1 MTMVPPRRWQQIERL
16 FHDALARPLE
26 ERAAFLDHSCAGDES
41 LRREVNALLDS
52 PATANRFL
60 DRDVLEVAAD
70 LVSVSQMPV
79 LSGRRLGVY
88 QLQERIGSGGMG
100 EVYRAHDTRLGRDVA
115 IKILPH
121 GFSADPNRQSRF
133 EREARVL
140 AALNHPNIGAVY
152 GFEEGATESGET
164 VRGIVLELIEG
175 ETLSERV
182 RRRPLP
188 IGEAL
193 VFAKQIAD
201 ALDAAHEKGIVH
213 RDLKPGNIKI
223 APDGVVKVLDFGLA
237 KTIADNAAFTQP
249 DVPPFD
255 EAQGSPEHRRGTGDT
270 VEGAILG
277 TAAYMSPEQA
287 RGQSVD
293 KRTDI
298 WAFGCVLFEMLTG
311 RAPFARETMSDT
323 LAAILEGEPDWQ
335 WLPSSTPPHIL
346 RLLERCL
353 AKDTKRRIRDI
364 ADARI
369 ELEET
374 VTGTSSIARDR
385 MDARTQPDLTTT
397 RTSRRLAW
405 WLAVSGVVIAGAFL
419 GWRLWPDASSRD
431 PFAGATFKRLTDWD
445 GAEQQAAISRDGK
458 FVAFISDR
466 SGTWDAWVGQIGADS
481 FSNLTNGRVPDL
493 RNHEVPNLAFTP
505 DGTLVVLWVRLWDP
519 RKRAQSNGWT
529 VPTIGGELHPY
540 MDRYA
545 ARVGGADWSPDARR
559 LVYHTG
565 SPGDPMFVHDLE
577 QGTDRELLVSNP
589 GIHNHAP
596 LWSPDGA
603 FIYFVRGF
611 PPDQMDVW
619 RIRADGGVAERLTF
633 HNSRV
638 LFPTFIDSRTLLYL
652 ATADDGSG
660 PWVHMLNVERRVSQR
675 LNTGV
680 DPYASIAA
688 SADGRRI
695 VGAVSR
701 PISGLW
707 RGTIDEHPI
716 DESRAVRI
724 ALPTAH
730 GLSPRFGPDY
740 VLYRASTSGTD
751 GVWKLGDGQ
760 KTTELWNGRDGR
772 GRVVAA
778 PAIAPNGRQFAF
790 PVRRGGVTRLHVMNA
805 DGSGVRQL
813 TEELDVRGSPAW
825 SPDGQWIAVA
835 ADRGGQPALFK
846 LPINGGAPVLLV
858 KDFALDPVWSP
869 SGRFL
874 IYSGADV
881 GTTFTLKAVAADG
894 SPYPLPEFVLSRGAR
909 HVAFLGGDDALVML
923 KGDVTYK
930 ELWVRDLATGR
941 ERQLTALGR
950 GLTIAD
956 FDISPDGR
964 ELMFDR
970 SRDESD
976 IVLIE
981 RPK

>member
-1 MTMVPPRRWQQIERL
+1 MTPSRWQQIERL

-26 ERAAFLDHSCAGDES
+26 EREAFLDRSCAGDDS
-41 LRREVNALLDS
+41 LRREVKALLDS
-52 PATANRFL
+52 PVTQNQFL
-60 DRDVLEVAAD
+60 ERDALEVAAG
-70 LVSVSQMPV
+70 LASVSRMPA

-121 GFSADPNRQSRF
+121 GFSADPNRQARF
-133 EREARVL
+133 DREARVL

-152 GFEEGATESGET
+152 GFEEGVTESGET

-175 ETLSERV
+175 ETLGERV
-182 RRRPLP
+182 RRGALPL
-188 IGEAL
+188 GEAL
-193 VFAKQIAD
+193 VIAKQIAD

-213 RDLKPGNIKI
+213 RDLKPANIKI

-237 KTIADNAAFTQP
+237 KTIADDAAF
-249 DVPPFD
+249 
-255 EAQGSPEHRRGTGDT
+255 AQGHT

-277 TAAYMSPEQA
+277 TAGYMSPEQA
-287 RGQSVD
+287 RGQPVD

-323 LAAILEGEPDWQ
+323 LAAILDADPEWH

-353 AKDTKRRIRDI
+353 AKDVKRRIRDI

-369 ELEET
+369 ELEEP
-374 VTGTSSIARDR
+374 VSGRSS
-385 MDARTQPDLTTT
+385 TT

-405 WLAVSGVVIAGAFL
+405 WLAASAVLVATALL
-419 GWRLWPDASSRD
+419 GWQLRPDASPRD
-431 PFAGATFKRLTDWD
+431 PLAEATFKRLTDSD
-445 GAEQQAAISRDGK
+445 GAEQQVAISRDGK

-493 RNHEVPNLAFTP
+493 RNHEVRNVGFTP
-505 DGTLVVLWVRLWDP
+505 DGTLVALWVRLTDP
-519 RKRAQSNGWT
+519 AYRVDSNGWT
-529 VPTIGGELHPY
+529 VPTIGGQLHPF

-545 ARVGGADWSPDARR
+545 PRVAEADWSPDGRR

-565 SPGDPMFVHDLE
+565 HPGDPMFVHDLDE
-577 QGTDRELLVSNP
+577 GPARQIYVSNP
-589 GIHNHAP
+589 GVHNHFP
-596 LWSPDGA
+596 VWSPDGA

-611 PPDQMDVW
+611 PPDRMDVW
-619 RIRADGGVAERLTF
+619 RVRAEGSTPERLTF
-633 HNSRV
+633 HESRV
-638 LFPTFIDSRTLLYL
+638 IFPSFVDNRTLLYL

-660 PWVHMLNVERRVSQR
+660 PWVHALDVERRISRR

-680 DPYASIAA
+680 DPYTSIAA

-695 VGAVSR
+695 VGAISR
-701 PISGLW
+701 PMSGLW
-707 RGTIDEHPI
+707 RATIDQRPI
-716 DESRAVRI
+716 DESRAVRV

-730 GLSPRFGPDY
+730 GLSPRFGPEY
-740 VLYRASTSGTD
+740 LLYRASTSGTD
-751 GVWKLGDGQ
+751 GIWKLGEGQ
-760 KTTELWNGRDGR
+760 KPTELWNSRD
-772 GRVVAA
+772 GRVVAG
-778 PAIAPNGRQFAF
+778 PAIAPNGRLFAF
-790 PVRRGGVTRLHVMNA
+790 AVRRGAVTRLHVMNA

-846 LPINGGAPVLLV
+846 LPSNGGAPVLLV

-869 SGRFL
+869 SGGFL

-881 GTTFTLKAVAADG
+881 GTTFPLKAVAADG
-894 SPYPLPEFVLSRGAR
+894 SPYPLPDVVLSRGAR
-909 HVAFLGGDDALVML
+909 RVAFLGGDDALVML
-923 KGDVTYK
+923 KGDVSYK
-930 ELWVRDLATGR
+930 ELWVRDLKTGR

-950 GLTIAD
+950 GFTIGD

-964 ELMFDR
+964 EVLFDR

-976 IVLIE
+976 VVLIE

>member
-1 MTMVPPRRWQQIERL
+1 MALSDTREAGPEMAADRQRQITQLCHAALERNVS
-16 FHDALARPLE
+16 DRP
-26 ERAAFLDHSCAGDES
+26 AFLRDACAGDEALRQEVES
-41 LRREVNALLDS
+41 LLRYVDADD
-52 PATANRFL
+52 RFL
-60 DRDVLEVAAD
+60 QRPAVEEVARLLSSHPESNLD
-70 LVSVSQMPV
+70 LA
-79 LSGRRLGVY
+79 GRRLGVY
-88 QLQERIGSGGMG
+88 RIEERIGSGGMG

-121 GFSADPNRQSRF
+121 GLTADPDRQARL

-152 GFEEGATESGET
+152 GFEESVTETGET

-182 RRRPLP
+182 RRGPLP

-193 VFAKQIAD
+193 VIAKQIAD
-201 ALDAAHEKGIVH
+201 ALDVAHGKGIVH
-213 RDLKPGNIKI
+213 RDLKPANIKI

-237 KTIADNAAFTQP
+237 KTIPDNAAFTQSVAP
-249 DVPPFD
+249 
-255 EAQGSPEHRRGTGDT
+255 GNT

-298 WAFGCVLFEMLTG
+298 WAFGCVLFETLTG
-311 RAPFARETMSDT
+311 RAPFARETMPDT
-323 LAAILEGEPDWQ
+323 FAAILEAEPEWHV
-335 WLPSSTPPHIL
+335 LPPSTPPNIL

-353 AKDTKRRIRDI
+353 AKDIKRRIRDI

-369 ELEET
+369 ELEELA
-374 VTGTSSIARDR
+374 TGNSSIART
-385 MDARTQPDLTTT
+385 MDARPQPGLTTSL
-397 RTSRRLAW
+397 TSRRWAW
-405 WLAVSGVVIAGAFL
+405 WLAASGVVIVGAVL
-419 GWRLWPDASSRD
+419 GWRLRPDASPRD
-431 PFAGATFKRLTDWD
+431 PLAGATFQRLTDWD
-445 GAEQQAAISRDGK
+445 AAEEQAAISRDGK

-481 FSNLTNGRVPDL
+481 FSNLTNGRAPEL
-493 RNHEVPNLAFTP
+493 RNPQRRSVDFTP
-505 DGTLVVLWVRLWDP
+505 DGSLVTVWVRLTDP
-519 RKRAQSNGWT
+519 ASGGQIDGWT
-529 VPTIGGELHPY
+529 VPTIGGQLRPY

-545 ARVGGADWSPDARR
+545 PNVGAVDWSPDGRR
-559 LVYHTG
+559 LVYQTG
-565 SPGDPMFVHDLE
+565 NPGDPIFVYDLE
-577 QGTDRELLVSNP
+577 QSTGRQILVSNP
-589 GIHNHAP
+589 GVHNHFP
-596 LWSPDGA
+596 VWSPDGA

-619 RIRADGGVAERLTF
+619 RIRADGGSPERLTF
-633 HNSRV
+633 HESQV
-638 LFPTFIDSRTLLYL
+638 VFPTFLDGRTLLYL

-660 PWVHMLNVERRVSQR
+660 PWVHTLDVERRVSQR
-675 LNTGV
+675 INTGV
-680 DPYASIAA
+680 DPYTSVAA
-688 SADGRRI
+688 SADGRRV

-701 PISGLW
+701 STSGLW
-707 RGTIDEHPI
+707 RGTIDERPI
-716 DESRAVRI
+716 DETRAVRI
-724 ALPTAH
+724 TLPTAH
-730 GLSPRFGPDY
+730 GLSPRFGPGY
-740 VLYRASTSGTD
+740 MLYRASTSGTD
-751 GVWKLGDGQ
+751 GLWKLGEGQ
-760 KTTELWNGRDGR
+760 KPAELWNGRD

-813 TEELDVRGSPAW
+813 AEELDVRGSPAW

-835 ADRGGQPALFK
+835 ANRDGQPALFK
-846 LPINGGAPVLLV
+846 LPINGGAPIPLV
-858 KDFALDPVWSP
+858 QGFALDPVWAP

-881 GTTFTLKAVAADG
+881 GTMFPLKAVAADG
-894 SPYPLPEFVLSRGAR
+894 SPYPLPQLVLSRGAR
-909 HVAFLGGDDALVML
+909 RVGFLGGDDALVTL
-923 KGDVTYK
+923 KGEMSYK
-930 ELWVRDLATGR
+930 ELWVRDLKTGG

-950 GLTIAD
+950 GFTIGD

-964 ELMFDR
+964 GLLFDR

>member
-1 MTMVPPRRWQQIERL
+1 MSADRQRQITELCHAALERS
-16 FHDALARPLE
+16 ASARL
-26 ERAAFLDHSCAGDES
+26 AFLREACAGDEALRQEVES
-41 LRREVNALLDS
+41 LLRYAH
-52 PATANRFL
+52 AGGRFL
-60 DRDVLEVAAD
+60 ERPAVEEVARLVGQPEPNVD
-70 LVSVSQMPV
+70 LA
-79 LSGRRLGVY
+79 GCCLGVY
-88 QLQERIGSGGMG
+88 QIEAQIGAGGMG
-100 EVYRAHDTRLGRDVA
+100 EVYRARDTKLGRDVA

-121 GFSADPNRQSRF
+121 GFSADPNRLARF

-152 GFEEGATESGET
+152 GFEEDATESGEA
-164 VRGIVLELIEG
+164 VRGIILELIEG
-175 ETLSERV
+175 ETLSERA
-182 RRRPLP
+182 RRGPLP
-188 IGEAL
+188 IGEA
-193 VFAKQIAD
+193 VVIAKQIAD

-213 RDLKPGNIKI
+213 RDLKPANIKI

-237 KTIADNAAFTQP
+237 KTIADNAAFTP
-249 DVPPFD
+249 SGVPPFD
-255 EAQGSPEHRRGTGDT
+255 EAQGSPEHRRGTGT
-270 VEGAILG
+270 TIEGAILG

-311 RAPFARETMSDT
+311 RAPFARGTMSDT
-323 LAAILEGEPDWQ
+323 LAAILEAEPDWHL
-335 WLPSSTPPHIL
+335 LPSSTPPHIL

-353 AKDTKRRIRDI
+353 AKDMKRRIRDI
-364 ADARI
+364 ADARL
-369 ELEET
+369 ELEEP
-374 VTGTSSIARDR
+374 V
-385 MDARTQPDLTTT
+385 ARTQPGLTTT
-397 RTSRRLAW
+397 LTSRRLAW
-405 WLAVSGVVIAGAFL
+405 WLAAAGVVIAGAVL
-419 GWRLWPDASSRD
+419 GWRLWPDASPRD
-431 PFAGATFKRLTDWD
+431 PLAGARFKRLTDWD
-445 GAEQQAAISRDGK
+445 GPEQQVAISRDGK
-458 FVAFISDR
+458 FVAFVSDR

-493 RNHEVPNLAFTP
+493 RNHEVPNVAFTP
-505 DGTLVVLWVRLWDP
+505 DGTLVLLWVRLWDP
-519 RKRAQSNGWT
+519 GHRAQANGWT
-529 VPTIGGELHPY
+529 VPTIGGQLHPY

-545 ARVGGADWSPDARR
+545 PKMGGADWSPDGRR

-589 GIHNHAP
+589 GVHNHSP
-596 LWSPDGA
+596 LWSPDGS

-619 RIRADGGVAERLTF
+619 RIRAEGGTPERLTF
-633 HNSRV
+633 HDSRV
-638 LFPTFIDSRTLLYL
+638 LFPTFVDSRTLLYL
-652 ATADDGSG
+652 ASADDGSG
-660 PWVHMLNVERRVSQR
+660 PWVHALNVERRVSQR

-680 DPYASIAA
+680 DPYTSIAA

-701 PISGLW
+701 PTSGLW
-707 RGTIDEHPI
+707 RGTIDERPI

-724 ALPTAH
+724 SLPTAH
-730 GLSPRFGPDY
+730 GVSPRFGPDY
-740 VLYRASTSGTD
+740 MLYRASTSGTD
-751 GVWKLGDGQ
+751 GIWKLGEGQ
-760 KTTELWNGRDGR
+760 KPTELWTDRD

-790 PVRRGGVTRLHVMNA
+790 PVRRGGVTRLRVMNA
-805 DGSGVRQL
+805 DGSGVRQI

-835 ADRGGQPALFK
+835 ANRNGQPALFK
-846 LPINGGAPVLLV
+846 LPSNGGAPVLLV
-858 KDFALDPVWSP
+858 QGFALDPVWSP

-881 GTTFTLKAVAADG
+881 GTTFALKAVAADG
-894 SPYPLPEFVLSRGAR
+894 SPYRLPEIALSRGAR
-909 HVAFLGGDDALVML
+909 HVAFLGGDGALVTL
-923 KGDVTYK
+923 KGDVSYK
-930 ELWVRDLATGR
+930 ELWVRDLKTGR

-950 GLTIAD
+950 GFTIGD

-964 ELMFDR
+964 ELLFDR

>member
-16 FHDALARPLE
+16 FHDALARPPE

-60 DRDVLEVAAD
+60 DRDALEVAAG
-70 LVSVSQMPV
+70 LVSVSNMPE

-88 QLQERIGSGGMG
+88 QLHERIGSGGMG
-100 EVYRAHDTRLGRDVA
+100 EVYRARDTRLGRDVA

-121 GFSADPNRQSRF
+121 GFSADSDRQARF

-152 GFEEGATESGET
+152 GFEEHVTESGET
-164 VRGIVLELIEG
+164 IRGIVLELIEG
-175 ETLSERV
+175 ETLGERL

-193 VFAKQIAD
+193 VIAKQIAD
-201 ALDAAHEKGIVH
+201 ALDVAHEKGIVH
-213 RDLKPGNIKI
+213 RDLKPANIKI
-223 APDGVVKVLDFGLA
+223 AADGVVKVLDFGLA
-237 KTIADNAAFTQP
+237 KTIADNAAFTP
-249 DVPPFD
+249 AGVP
-255 EAQGSPEHRRGTGDT
+255 GNT

-287 RGQSVD
+287 RGESVD

-311 RAPFARETMSDT
+311 RAPFARKSMSDT
-323 LAAILEGEPDWQ
+323 LAAILEADPDWQ
-335 WLPSSTPPHIL
+335 VLPSSTPPHIL
-346 RLLERCL
+346 RLLQRCL
-353 AKDTKRRIRDI
+353 AKEMKRRIRDI

-369 ELEET
+369 ELEEL
-374 VTGTSSIARDR
+374 VTGSGSAARGQKD
-385 MDARTQPDLTTT
+385 TGGQPRLTTT
-397 RTSRRLAW
+397 LALRRLAW
-405 WLAVSGVVIAGAFL
+405 WLTASVVIVGVVL
-419 GWRLWPDASSRD
+419 GWRLWPDASPRD

-445 GAEQQAAISRDGK
+445 AAEQQVAISRDGK

-493 RNHEVPNLAFTP
+493 RNHEVPNVGFTP
-505 DGTLVVLWVRLWDP
+505 DGTLVTLWVLMTDP
-519 RKRAQSNGWT
+519 ANRVQMNGWT
-529 VPTIGGELHPY
+529 MPTIGGQLRPY

-545 ARVGGADWSPDARR
+545 PDVAEADWSPDGKR

-565 SPGDPMFVHDLE
+565 NPGDPMFVHDLE
-577 QGTDRELLVSNP
+577 QRTTRQILVSNS
-589 GIHNHAP
+589 GVHNHF
-596 LWSPDGA
+596 LVWSPDGA
-603 FIYFVRGF
+603 FIYFVRGL
-611 PPDQMDVW
+611 PPDRMDVW
-619 RIRADGGVAERLTF
+619 RIRADGGTPERLTF
-633 HNSRV
+633 HESRV
-638 LFPTFIDSRTLLYL
+638 LFPTFVDGRTLLYL

-660 PWVHMLNVERRVSQR
+660 PWVHALNVQRRLSQR
-675 LNTGV
+675 INTGV
-680 DPYASIAA
+680 DPYTSIAA

-701 PISGLW
+701 STSGLW
-707 RGTIDEHPI
+707 RGTLDERPI
-716 DESRAVRI
+716 DEKRAVRI
-724 ALPTAH
+724 TLPTAH

-740 VLYRASTSGTD
+740 MLYRAPTSGTD
-751 GVWKLGDGQ
+751 GIWKLGEGQ
-760 KTTELWNGRDGR
+760 KATELWNGRD

-778 PAIAPNGRQFAF
+778 PAIAPNGRRFAF
-790 PVRRGGVTRLHVMNA
+790 PVRRGGVTRLQVMNA
-805 DGSGVRQL
+805 DGSGVRQIA
-813 TEELDVRGSPAW
+813 EALDVRGSPAW

-835 ADRGGQPALFK
+835 ANRDGQPALFK
-846 LPINGGAPVLLV
+846 LPLNGGAPVLLV
-858 KDFALDPVWSP
+858 QGFALDPVWSP

-881 GTTFTLKAVAADG
+881 GTTFPLKAVAADG
-894 SPYPLPEFVLSRGAR
+894 SPYPLPELILSRGAR
-909 HVAFLGGDDALVML
+909 RVAFLGGDDALVTL
-923 KGDVTYK
+923 KGDVSYK
-930 ELWVRDLATGR
+930 EIWVRDLKTGR

-950 GLTIAD
+950 GFTIGD

-964 ELMFDR
+964 ELLFDR

-976 IVLIE
+976 LVLIE

>member
-1 MTMVPPRRWQQIERL
+1 VVTRWQQIERL
-16 FHDALARPLE
+16 FHDALERPLE
-26 ERAAFLDHSCAGDES
+26 ERAAFLDQACAGDGS
-41 LRREVNALLDS
+41 LRREVDALLAS

-60 DRDVLEVAAD
+60 ERDALEIAAGW
-70 LVSVSQMPV
+70 MPV

-88 QLQERIGSGGMG
+88 QLLERIGSGGMG

-121 GFSADPNRQSRF
+121 GLSTDPNRQARF

-152 GFEEGATESGET
+152 GIEEGVTESGET
-164 VRGIVLELIEG
+164 VRGIILELIEG
-175 ETLSERV
+175 ETLGERV

-188 IGEAL
+188 IAEVL
-193 VFAKQIAD
+193 VIAKQIAD
-201 ALDAAHEKGIVH
+201 ALDIAHEKGIVH
-213 RDLKPGNIKI
+213 RDLKPANIKI

-237 KTIADNAAFTQP
+237 KMTADHAPFTQS
-249 DVPPFD
+249 VVSPFD
-255 EAQGSPEHRRGTGDT
+255 EAQGSPEHGRGTGNT
-270 VEGAILG
+270 VEGTILG
-277 TAAYMSPEQA
+277 TAEYMSPEQA

-298 WAFGCVLFEMLTG
+298 WAFGCVLFEMLSG
-311 RAPFARETMSDT
+311 RAPFARQTMPDT
-323 LAAILEGEPDWQ
+323 LAAILEAEPEWHV
-335 WLPSSTPPHIL
+335 LPSSTPPRIF

-353 AKDTKRRIRDI
+353 AKDIKRRIRDI

-369 ELEET
+369 ELEEP
-374 VTGTSSIARDR
+374 V
-385 MDARTQPDLTTT
+385 ARTQPGLTTAL
-397 RTSRRLAW
+397 TSRRTAW
-405 WLAVSGVVIAGAFL
+405 WLAASAVVIAGVL
-419 GWRLWPDASSRD
+419 GWRLWPDASPGD

-445 GAEQQAAISRDGK
+445 GAEQQVAISRDGK
-458 FVAFISDR
+458 FVAFVSDR

-493 RNHEVPNLAFTP
+493 RNHEVPNVAFTP
-505 DGTLVVLWVRLWDP
+505 DGTLVTLWVRLWDP
-519 RKRAQSNGWT
+519 ANRAQSNGWT
-529 VPTIGGELHPY
+529 VPTIGGQLRPY
-540 MDRYA
+540 MDRY
-545 ARVGGADWSPDARR
+545 VPNMGGADWSPDGRR

-577 QGTDRELLVSNP
+577 QGTDKEILVSNP
-589 GIHNHAP
+589 GVHNHAP

-619 RIRADGGVAERLTF
+619 RIHAEGGAPERLTF
-633 HNSRV
+633 HDSRV
-638 LFPTFIDSRTLLYL
+638 LFPTFVDSRTLLYL

-660 PWVHMLNVERRVSQR
+660 PWVHALNVQRRVSRR

-680 DPYASIAA
+680 DPYTSIAA
-688 SADGRRI
+688 SADGGRI

-701 PISGLW
+701 PTSGLW
-707 RGTIDEHPI
+707 RGTIDDRPI

-724 ALPTAH
+724 TLPTAH

-740 VLYRASTSGTD
+740 MLYRASTSGTD
-751 GVWKLGDGQ
+751 GVWKLGEGQ
-760 KTTELWNGRDGR
+760 KPTELWNGRE

-778 PAIAPNGRQFAF
+778 PAIAPNGRQVAF

-805 DGSGVRQL
+805 DGSGVRQV
-813 TEELDVRGSPAW
+813 TDQLDVRGSPAW

-835 ADRGGQPALFK
+835 ANRDGQPALFK

-858 KDFALDPVWSP
+858 QGFALDPVWSP

-881 GTTFTLKAVAADG
+881 GTTFALKAVAADG
-894 SPYPLPEFVLSRGAR
+894 SPYPLPELVLSRGAR
-909 HVAFLGGDDALVML
+909 RVAFLGGDGALVML
-923 KGDVTYK
+923 KGDVSYK
-930 ELWVRDLATGR
+930 ELWVRDLKAGR

-950 GLTIAD
+950 GFTIAD
-956 FDISPDGR
+956 FDISQDGR
-964 ELMFDR
+964 ELLFDR

>member
-1 MTMVPPRRWQQIERL
+1 VVTPRRWQQIERL
-16 FHDALARPLE
+16 FHDALERPLE
-26 ERAAFLDHSCAGDES
+26 ERAAFLDRSCAGDES

-60 DRDVLEVAAD
+60 DRDALEVAAG
-70 LVSVSQMPV
+70 LVSVSKMPV
-79 LSGRRLGVY
+79 LLGRRLGVY

-121 GFSADPNRQSRF
+121 GFSADPNRQARF

-152 GFEEGATESGET
+152 GFEEGVTESGET
-164 VRGIVLELIEG
+164 VRGIILELIEG

-188 IGEAL
+188 ISEAL
-193 VFAKQIAD
+193 VIAKQIAD
-201 ALDAAHEKGIVH
+201 ALDVAHEKGIIH
-213 RDLKPGNIKI
+213 RDLKPANIKI

-237 KTIADNAAFTQP
+237 KTIADNAASRQSV
-249 DVPPFD
+249 VP
-255 EAQGSPEHRRGTGDT
+255 GNT
-270 VEGAILG
+270 VEGAIVG

-293 KRTDI
+293 KRTDV

-323 LAAILEGEPDWQ
+323 LAAILEAEPEWHV
-335 WLPSSTPPHIL
+335 LPSSTPPNII

-353 AKDTKRRIRDI
+353 AKDMKRRIRDI
-364 ADARI
+364 GDARV
-369 ELEET
+369 ELEEP
-374 VTGTSSIARDR
+374 VTGSSSIARDR
-385 MDARTQPDLTTT
+385 MDARTQPGLTTT
-397 RTSRRLAW
+397 LTSRRRLAW
-405 WLAVSGVVIAGAFL
+405 WLAASGVVIAGAVL
-419 GWRLWPDASSRD
+419 GWRFWPDASARD

-445 GAEQQAAISRDGK
+445 GAEQQVTISRDGK
-458 FVAFISDR
+458 FVAFVSDR
-466 SGTWDAWVGQIGADS
+466 SGTWDAWVGEIGADS
-481 FSNLTNGRVPDL
+481 FSNLTNGRAPEL
-493 RNHEVPNLAFTP
+493 RNHDVPNVGFTP
-505 DGTLVVLWVRLWDP
+505 DGTLVTVWVRLTDP
-519 RKRAQSNGWT
+519 ANRVHSNGWT
-529 VPTIGGELHPY
+529 VPTIGGQLRPY
-540 MDRYA
+540 MDRYDPNVA
-545 ARVGGADWSPDARR
+545 EADWSPDGRR

-577 QGTDRELLVSNP
+577 QRTSRQILGSNP
-589 GIHNHAP
+589 GVHNHFP
-596 LWSPDGA
+596 VWSPDGA

-611 PPDQMDVW
+611 PPDQMNVW
-619 RIRADGGVAERLTF
+619 RIRADGGTPERLTF
-633 HNSRV
+633 HESRV
-638 LFPTFIDSRTLLYL
+638 LFPTFVDGRTLLYL
-652 ATADDGSG
+652 TTADDGSG
-660 PWVHMLNVERRVSQR
+660 PWVHALNVERRVSQR

-680 DPYASIAA
+680 DPYTSIAA

-701 PISGLW
+701 PTSGLW
-707 RGTIDEHPI
+707 RGTIDERPI

-724 ALPTAH
+724 TLPTAQ
-730 GLSPRFGPDY
+730 GLSPRFGPNY
-740 VLYRASTSGTD
+740 ILYRASTSGTD
-751 GVWKLGDGQ
+751 GVWKLAEGQ
-760 KTTELWNGRDGR
+760 KPTELWNGRD

-805 DGSGVRQL
+805 DGSGVRQI

-825 SPDGQWIAVA
+825 SPDGQWIVVAVNR
-835 ADRGGQPALFK
+835 DGQPALFK

-858 KDFALDPVWSP
+858 QGFALDPVWSP

-881 GTTFTLKAVAADG
+881 GTTFALKAVGADG
-894 SPYPLPEFVLSRGAR
+894 SPYPLPELVLSRGAR
-909 HVAFLGGDDALVML
+909 RVAFLGGDGALVML
-923 KGDVTYK
+923 KGDISYK
-930 ELWVRDLATGR
+930 ELWVRDLKTGR

-950 GLTIAD
+950 GFTIGD

-964 ELMFDR
+964 ELLFDR

-976 IVLIE
+976 VVLIE
-981 RPK
+981 RAK

>member
-1 MTMVPPRRWQQIERL
+1 MTPRRWQQIERL
-16 FHDALARPLE
+16 FHDALERPLE
-26 ERAAFLDHSCAGDES
+26 ERAAFLDHSCAGDEG

-52 PATANRFL
+52 PVTANGFL
-60 DRDVLEVAAD
+60 ERNALEVAAD
-70 LVSVSQMPV
+70 LVSVPNMPA
-79 LSGRRLGVY
+79 LSGRRLGAY
-88 QLQERIGSGGMG
+88 QLHERIGSGGMG
-100 EVYRAHDTRLGRDVA
+100 EVYRAHDTRLDRDVA

-121 GFSADPNRQSRF
+121 GFSADPNRQARF

-152 GFEEGATESGET
+152 GFEEGITESGET
-164 VRGIVLELIEG
+164 IRGIVLELIEG

-182 RRRPLP
+182 RRGPLP

-193 VFAKQIAD
+193 VIAKQIAD
-201 ALDAAHEKGIVH
+201 ALDVAHEKGIVH
-213 RDLKPGNIKI
+213 RDLKPANIKI

-237 KTIADNAAFTQP
+237 KTIADNAAFTES
-249 DVPPFD
+249 VVAPFK
-255 EAQGSPEHRRGTGDT
+255 EAQGSPEHRRGTGNT

-311 RAPFARETMSDT
+311 RAPFARATVSDT

-335 WLPSSTPPHIL
+335 LLPSSTPPNIL

-353 AKDTKRRIRDI
+353 AKDLKRRIRDI

-369 ELEET
+369 ELEEPVARFQPGPST
-374 VTGTSSIARDR
+374 HSIRRSLGTE
-385 MDARTQPDLTTT
+385 LTTALT
-397 RTSRRLAW
+397 PRRLAW
-405 WLAVSGVVIAGAFL
+405 CLAASAVVIAGAVL
-419 GWRLWPDASSRD
+419 VWRLRPDASPRD
-431 PFAGATFKRLTDWD
+431 LFAGATFKRLTDWD
-445 GAEQQAAISRDGK
+445 GAEQQVAISRDGK

-466 SGTWDAWVGQIGADS
+466 AGTWDAWVGQIGADG

-493 RNHEVPNLAFTP
+493 RNHEVPNVAFTP
-505 DGTLVVLWVRLWDP
+505 DGTLVLLWVRLWDP
-519 RKRAQSNGWT
+519 KNRAQANGWT
-529 VPTIGGELHPY
+529 VPTIGGQLHPY

-545 ARVGGADWSPDARR
+545 PKMGGADWSPDGSR

-565 SPGDPMFVHDLE
+565 SPGDPMFVHDLA

-589 GIHNHAP
+589 GVHNHAP
-596 LWSPDGA
+596 VWSPDGA

-619 RIRADGGVAERLTF
+619 RIHADGGAPEQLTF

-638 LFPTFIDSRTLLYL
+638 LFPTFVDSRTLLYL

-660 PWVHMLNVERRVSQR
+660 PWVHALNVERRVSQR

-680 DPYASIAA
+680 DPYTSIAA

-701 PISGLW
+701 PTSGLW
-707 RGTIDEHPI
+707 RGTIDERPI

-724 ALPTAH
+724 SLPTAH

-751 GVWKLGDGQ
+751 GLWKLDEGQ
-760 KTTELWNGRDGR
+760 KPTELWNGRDGR
-772 GRVVAA
+772 VVSA

-790 PVRRGGVTRLHVMNA
+790 PVRRGGVTRLHVMNP
-805 DGSGVRQL
+805 DGSGPRQL
-813 TEELDVRGSPAW
+813 SEELDVRGSPAW

-835 ADRGGQPALFK
+835 ANRNGQPALFK
-846 LPINGGAPVLLV
+846 LPVNGGSPVLLV
-858 KDFALDPVWSP
+858 QDYALDPVWSP
-869 SGRFL
+869 SGHFL

-894 SPYPLPEFVLSRGAR
+894 SPYPMPEIVLSRGAR
-909 HVAFLGGDDALVML
+909 HVAFLGGDDALVIL
-923 KGDVTYK
+923 KGDVAYK
-930 ELWVRDLATGR
+930 ELWLHDLKTGR

-950 GLTIAD
+950 GFTIGD

-964 ELMFDR
+964 GLLFDR